1 MLISAVQW
9 NESAICIH
17 PWRKKWQPTPV
28 FLPGKSHGQRSL
40 AATVYGVA
48 KSWTRLNTH
57 AICIHI
63 FPPSLIP
70 PREMRISYL
79 SETDVCR
86 KNFPPSLFFGSYS
99 WLHFPCLFFRIN
111 PLPAY
116 KSILLL
122 SGERGC
128 GKSTLLANWV
138 NYFKEKYPSMLLIP
152 HFVGSTCESSDIM
165 SVIHY
170 FITELQRKHY
180 GNGIRLWNSFRKIFF
195 KSDLSVFCPWGYF
208 SLFQSKP

>member
-1 MLISAVQW
+1 MLVSAVQW
-9 NESAICIH
+9 NESAICVH
-17 PWRKKWQPTPV
+17 PWRNKWQPAPV

-40 AATVYGVA
+40 AGYS
-48 KSWTRLNTH
+48 SWSCKELDMTEHTCNIYT
-57 AICIHI
+57 CI
-63 FPPSLIP
+63 PSLMKLP
-70 PREMRISYL
+70 PRETRISSL
-79 SETDVCR
+79 LETDVCR
-86 KNFPPSLFFGSYS
+86 KNFPPSLFLGSYS
-99 WLHFPCLFFRIN
+99 WLHFPRLFFRIN

-138 NYFKEKYPSMLLIP
+138 NYFKTKYPNMVLIP

-170 FITELQRKHY
+170 FITELQYKHY
-180 GNGIRLWNSFRKIFF
+180 GNGIRLWNSFRKILF
-195 KSDLSVFCPWGYF
+195 KSDHSVFCPRGYF
-208 SLFQSKP
+208 SLVPI